1 MFMCICMLTK
11 RAQILFD
18 EGLWKKLV
26 QLAQAQKT
34 SVGQIIRETIMEK
47 YGQETNL
54 SERKQLL
61 EEIENIRPKPL
72 KGRIDYKALINY
84 GRKY

>member
-1 MFMCICMLTK
+1 MLTK

-34 SVGQIIRETIMEK
+34 SVGQVIRATITEK
-47 YGQETNL
+47 YGQEAGL

-61 EEIENIRPKPL
+61 EEIESIRPKPL
-72 KGRIDYKALINY
+72 RGKIDYKALINY